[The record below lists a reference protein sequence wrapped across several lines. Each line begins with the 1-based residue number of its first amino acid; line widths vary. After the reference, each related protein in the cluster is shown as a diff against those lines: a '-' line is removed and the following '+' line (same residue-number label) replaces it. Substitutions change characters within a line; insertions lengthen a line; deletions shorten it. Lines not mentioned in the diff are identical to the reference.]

1 MADLKD
7 MKGLSEKDRKTLEE
21 AEALLGA
28 EPKTM
33 GFAKNLFWG
42 RFREDLFLPYPEV
55 SADETARCDQLLA
68 ELEEYLRNEHPNSVC
83 CEGGS

>member
-42 RFREDLFLPYPEV
+42 RFREDLVLPYPEV